1 MLSLLLEVLADFVLT
16 YFEALNDWLSVL
28 LPKLL
33 QKTGAE
39 NLLNS
44 GLMKVNRCLEIVRS
58 NFSLDLQFLI
68 LMKYIADQTQ
78 TKSLKVRS
86 KPIS

>member
-1 MLSLLLEVLADFVLT
+1 ML
-16 YFEALNDWLSVL
+16 YFEALTDWVSVL

-44 GLMKVNRCLEIVRS
+44 GLMKVNKCLEIVRA
-58 NFSLDLQFLI
+58 NFALDLQFVI

-78 TKSLKVRS
+78 TKSLKVRMFNN
-86 KPIS
+86 